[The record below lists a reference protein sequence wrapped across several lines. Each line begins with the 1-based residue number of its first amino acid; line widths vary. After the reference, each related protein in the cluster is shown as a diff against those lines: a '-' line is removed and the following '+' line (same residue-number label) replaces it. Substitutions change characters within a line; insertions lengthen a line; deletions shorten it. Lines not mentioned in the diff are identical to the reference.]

1 MFCMHAALAI
11 ILEQIR
17 GIWRFRWT
25 AMLVALI
32 VCLIGWLL
40 VLALPE
46 TYSAWARVRIDTRL
60 SEVPKESPSARHCS
74 ADRSLRKSRAA
85 PCRLATAIDSFGTL
99 SRRAAGGGRRSATK
113 RAATVQRRAGG
124 D

>member
-1 MFCMHAALAI
+1 MHAALAI

-60 SEVPKESPSARHCS
+60 SEVTQGIAVREALLGGPQLEKVA
-74 ADRSLRKSRAA
+74 
-85 PCRLATAIDSFGTL
+85 
-99 SRRAAGGGRRSATK
+99 RRAMPSSHCY
-113 RAATVQRRAGG
+113 
-124 D
+124 